1 MKKLIAL
8 ILLSGFMV
16 GTTYATDIVKSPK
29 HSKVKKMS
37 VKSKKKSMPDCPP
50 NCGGALVLPKEK

>member
-16 GTTYATDIVKSPK
+16 GTTYATDNVKKMK
-29 HSKVKKMS
+29 HSNTKKMSKKVKK
-37 VKSKKKSMPDCPP
+37 KKLPDCPP
-50 NCGGALVLPKEK
+50 NCGGGLELPTAK